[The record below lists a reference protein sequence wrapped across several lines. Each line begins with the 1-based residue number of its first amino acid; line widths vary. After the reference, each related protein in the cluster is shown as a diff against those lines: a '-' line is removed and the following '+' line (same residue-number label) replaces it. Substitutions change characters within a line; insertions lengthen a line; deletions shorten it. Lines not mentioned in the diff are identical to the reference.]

1 MIKGILIFLVVV
13 IVLIILDFLLAG
25 FRPGL
30 QGIPFILAWFDFAR
44 EAKDFRK
51 RVVMVDHDMTAEE
64 FLASASIERPIFKSS
79 DDDGVRIYNDTYDT
93 VYRVYMTEDSS
104 QLKTDKTLLPLPKY
118 TYSSKKPEMKYIR
131 TKLFFWIYRCD
142 EALWV
147 YDYDYVDIRTDI
159 YRVAKNTE
167 IVCKGIIY
175 NDTDDEVT
183 VEYLGDKDNPSMH
196 QFFTMKPKSA
206 EVVEENSLIRV
217 VSK

>member
-13 IVLIILDFLLAG
+13 IVLIILDFILAG

-30 QGIPFILAWFDFAR
+30 QGIPFILAWPIFAR
-44 EAKDFRK
+44 EAKEFRK
-51 RVVMVDHDMTAEE
+51 RVVKVDHDMTAEE
-64 FLASASIERPIFKSS
+64 FLASTSIERPIFKSS

-93 VYRVYMTEDSS
+93 VYRVCMTEDSS
-104 QLKTDKTLLPLPKY
+104 QLETCKNLLPLPKY

-142 EALWV
+142 AALWV
-147 YDYDYVDIRTDI
+147 YDYGDIRTDI

-183 VEYLGDKDNPSMH
+183 VEYLGDKDNPTMH

-217 VSK
+217 VSE

>member
-13 IVLIILDFLLAG
+13 IVLKILDFLLAG

>member
-13 IVLIILDFLLAG
+13 IVLIILDFILAG

-30 QGIPFILAWFDFAR
+30 QGIPFLLAWSYFAR

-51 RVVMVDHDMTAEE
+51 RVVKVDHDMTAEE
-64 FLASASIERPIFKSS
+64 FLASTSIERPIFKSS

-104 QLKTDKTLLPLPKY
+104 QLKTDKILLPLPKY

-142 EALWV
+142 AALWV

-183 VEYLGDKDNPSMH
+183 IEYLGDKDNPTMH

>member
-25 FRPGL
+25 FQPGL
-30 QGIPFILAWFDFAR
+30 KGIPFLLAWFDFAR

-51 RVVMVDHDMTAEE
+51 RVVKVDHDMTAEE
-64 FLASASIERPIFKSS
+64 FLASTSIERPIFKSS

-93 VYRVYMTEDSS
+93 VYRVCMTEDSS
-104 QLKTDKTLLPLPKY
+104 QLETCKNLLPLPKY

-131 TKLFFWIYRCD
+131 TKLFFWIYRND

-147 YDYDYVDIRTDI
+147 YDYGDIRTDI

-183 VEYLGDKDNPSMH
+183 IEYLGDKDNPTMH